1 MLRQLHLQNY
11 RCFNDCAFAF
21 EKATVVVGKNNA
33 GKSTLVEALELV
45 STVVNR
51 KGATFG
57 CPPRWLDLPKFSR
70 GIAPSIS
77 HLGLDLTTV
86 FHRYGEPP
94 AKIIATFEGGVTV
107 TIYVGEEQ
115 TIYATIE
122 TKSDWVRSPGKFM
135 ALSLPWLYVLP
146 QVGPLVS
153 NENLLTDDYVEKNL
167 YTRLSSRHF
176 RNQLFRSP
184 QSFPDFKGLAE
195 GTWHGLRVQN
205 VERRTTKDGT
215 TLSML
220 VRDGNFVSE
229 AAWMGHGLQMW
240 LQTIWFVSRTT
251 PNSTV
256 VLDEPDVYMHPDLQR
271 KLFRLLRN
279 RFAQCIVATH
289 SVEIM
294 AEADPSEILIVDKSQ
309 RRSRFAN
316 SEPGVQLLIDQIG
329 GVHNVHLA
337 RLWNAKKFLMVEGKD
352 MTLLRQF
359 HSLVFPDAEIPL
371 DGLPNFPVG
380 GWGGW
385 SYAIGSSIALKNA
398 VGDLVVAYCI
408 LDSDYHTGKEKN
420 ERLQEANKR
429 GVRLHIWSR
438 KEIENYLLNAHAI
451 RRLIA
456 SRMKGEVPP
465 TVEEIKAKLIEFCE
479 DEKETVLDGIAAGLM
494 AKDHGLGAGANKLAR
509 AQLAPMWKDPDNRLQ
524 LVSGKSLL
532 SKISAWSQTQFGV
545 SFGANAVAKK
555 FRTNELPEEV
565 VSVVRAIEEGE
576 AFASH

>member
-1 MLRQLHLQNY
+1 MLHQLRLQNY
-11 RCFNDCAFAF
+11 RCFNDCTFTF
-21 EKATVVVGKNNA
+21 GQATVVVGKNNA

-51 KGATFG
+51 KSATFAY
-57 CPPRWLDLPKFSR
+57 PPRWLDLPKFSR
-70 GIAPSIS
+70 GIAPRIS

-94 AKIIATFEGGVTV
+94 AKIVASFGKGVTI
-107 TIYVGEEQ
+107 TLYVGQEE
-115 TIYATIE
+115 TLYATVQA
-122 TKSDWVRSPGKFM
+122 KSDWVGSSGQFA
-135 ALSLPWLYVLP
+135 ALCLPPLYVLP

-153 NENLLTDDYVEKNL
+153 NESMLTDDYIRQNL

-176 RNQLFRSP
+176 RNQLWRSP
-184 QSFPDFKGLAE
+184 QSFPDFKALAE
-195 GTWHGLRVQN
+195 GTWRGLRLQK
-205 VERRTTKDGT
+205 VERSTTKEGT

-220 VRDGNFVSE
+220 VRDGDFVSE

-251 PNSTV
+251 ADSTV
-256 VLDEPDVYMHPDLQR
+256 ALDEPDVYMHPDLQR
-271 KLFRLLRN
+271 KLFRLLRT
-279 RFAQCIVATH
+279 RFAQCVVATH

-337 RLWNAKKFLMVEGKD
+337 RLWSAKKFLMVEGKD

-385 SYAIGSSIALKNA
+385 SYAVGSSMALKNA
-398 VGDLVVAYCI
+398 VGDLILAYCI
-408 LDSDYHTGKEKN
+408 LDSDYHTEKERGA
-420 ERLQEANKR
+420 RLQEAKKR
-429 GVRLHIWSR
+429 GVHLHIWCR
-438 KEIENYLLNAHAI
+438 KEIENYLLNPHAI

-456 SRMKGEVPP
+456 GRMKGEVPP
-465 TVEEIKAKLIEFCE
+465 TADLIQAELLALCEE
-479 DEKETVLDGIAAGLM
+479 EKETVLDGIAAGLM
-494 AKDHGLGAGANKLAR
+494 AEDRRLGVGANKLAR
-509 AQLAPMWKDPDNRLQ
+509 ERLAAMWDDPDSRLK

-532 SKISAWSQTQFGV
+532 SKISSWSQNEYGV
-545 SFGANAVAKK
+545 SFGASAVAKR
-555 FRTNELPEEV
+555 FHASEVPEEV
-565 VSVVRAIEEGE
+565 VSVVRAIEGGE
-576 AFASH
+576 PFQPD